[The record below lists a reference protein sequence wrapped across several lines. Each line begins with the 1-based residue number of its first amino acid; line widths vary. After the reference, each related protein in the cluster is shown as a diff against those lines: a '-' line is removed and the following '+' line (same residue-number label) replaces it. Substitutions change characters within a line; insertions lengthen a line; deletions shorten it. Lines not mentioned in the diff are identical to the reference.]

1 MDLNISKYGT
11 IYNAD
16 KTVTLMYK
24 LSKISKTKNIK
35 TSKVNW
41 TGQVCCSLNLNLFA
55 VWIWNCQL
63 ENTVFQE
70 LSMPFTRR
78 QRMSPG

>member
-1 MDLNISKYGT
+1 MDLNISNYGT

-35 TSKVNW
+35 TSKVN
-41 TGQVCCSLNLNLFA
+41 
-55 VWIWNCQL
+55 
-63 ENTVFQE
+63 
-70 LSMPFTRR
+70 
-78 QRMSPG
+78 

>member
-1 MDLNISKYGT
+1 MDLNISKYAT

-35 TSKVNW
+35 TSKVN
-41 TGQVCCSLNLNLFA
+41 
-55 VWIWNCQL
+55 
-63 ENTVFQE
+63 
-70 LSMPFTRR
+70 
-78 QRMSPG
+78 